1 MKAVLWADTLQT
13 TIMLAGLIA
22 VIIQGNI
29 KMGGFHNVWE
39 IGQQA
44 GRINFG
50 VDMYV
55 FGILFKLQVFKK
67 KNI

>member
-29 KMGGFHNVWE
+29 KMGGFHNVWK

-55 FGILFKLQVFKK
+55 FRIHFKLQVFKK
-67 KNI
+67 NNI

>member
-1 MKAVLWADTLQT
+1 MKAVLWADTVQT

-29 KMGGFHNVWE
+29 KMGGFHNVWK

-44 GRINFG
+44 GRINFS

-55 FGILFKLQVFKK
+55 F
-67 KNI
+67 